1 MTKKTLLAVAV
12 QSALGV
18 MFRSR
23 AHMTQD
29 VAFGYRMGAGF
40 PGDVNRTHP
49 AGIVPG
55 LLNTSV
61 QSPRLF
67 GDPVIVDTATNSYRG
82 FVAGDVTSPTFIDGV
97 LVRPYPTQQTSGG
110 MTASFGTGAPA
121 AGQPCDVLEDG
132 FIMVKV
138 NNGGTPTKDGAV
150 YVYTAVSS
158 GNHVQGG
165 FEAAAGANLMLI
177 NNAVFNGPPDANGI
191 AELRVWRQLH

>member
-1 MTKKTLLAVAV
+1 MMKKTLLSCAV
-12 QSALGV
+12 QRALGA
-18 MFRSR
+18 MFRSLPF
-23 AHMTQD
+23 HTQD
-29 VAFGYRMGAGF
+29 ISFGYRMGAGF

-55 LLNTSV
+55 LLNITNP
-61 QSPRLF
+61 PRLF
-67 GDPVIVDTATNSYRG
+67 GDPVVVDTATNSYRG
-82 FVAGDVTSPTFIDGV
+82 FIAADVTSPIFIDGI
-97 LVRPYPTQQTSGG
+97 LVRPFPTQQTSGG
-110 MTASFGTGAPA
+110 MSAVLGVGAPA

-150 YVYTAVSS
+150 YVYTAVNS

-165 FEAAAGANLMLI
+165 FESAAGANLMLI
-177 NNAVFNGPPDANGI
+177 NNAVFNGPPDASGV